1 EAWHAAVEPGTRVL
15 LVEVPT
21 NPTLRVLDPRPLAEL
36 ARRKGAV
43 LAVDATFA
51 SPVNLRPAELGADV
65 VIHSATKYL
74 GGHSDLIAG
83 VVAGSADLVERVT
96 ELMKLYGPAPDPWA
110 CWLLDRGLRT
120 LDVRVRRQNQSAL
133 ALARWLEGRPEVER
147 TVYPGL
153 E

>member
-1 EAWHAAVEPGTRVL
+1 
-15 LVEVPT
+15 
-21 NPTLRVLDPRPLAEL
+21 
-36 ARRKGAV
+36 
-43 LAVDATFA
+43 
-51 SPVNLRPAELGADV
+51 PAELGADV

-153 E
+153 ESHPDHAVARELMAGFGGMVSFVLRG